1 MCFPHDFPTTG
12 SWFPAHGATDMAP
25 LLPVALRRLQRA
37 EGTGRGVVAAVAL
50 APAAGALATGRGY
63 HENMMGTM
71 NKCIYIYITIKYVYI
86 YVYVYVYVYMYI
98 LYIYQYIA

>member
-71 NKCIYIYITIKYVYI
+71 NKCIYIYHYKICIYI

>member
-1 MCFPHDFPTTG
+1 MRQPHDFPTSG
-12 SWFPAHGATDMAP
+12 SWFQAHGATDMAP

-71 NKCIYIYITIKYVYI
+71 NKCIYIYHYKICIYI

>member
-1 MCFPHDFPTTG
+1 
-12 SWFPAHGATDMAP
+12 MAP